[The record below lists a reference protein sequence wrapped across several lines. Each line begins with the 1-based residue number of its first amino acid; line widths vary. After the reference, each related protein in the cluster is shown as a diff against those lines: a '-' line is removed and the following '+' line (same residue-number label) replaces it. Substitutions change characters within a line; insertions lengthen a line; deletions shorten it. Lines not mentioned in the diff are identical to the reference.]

1 MLEVSDQSEIFPVL
15 EKIFKPKIFLLTPLG
30 GVGCLQSQNFQGKD
44 TSGVMQSRTNSWNR
58 ERKPDF
64 TQKNPLMSQLPSP
77 QKAVLMGKW
86 CYDLFI
92 NYLTNLRSSMSAQNI
107 I

>member
-1 MLEVSDQSEIFPVL
+1 MLEVSDQPEIFPVL

-30 GVGCLQSQNFQGKD
+30 GVGCLQSQNFQGRD

-58 ERKPDF
+58 ERKTDF
-64 TQKNPLMSQLPSP
+64 TQKNHFIFQLPSP
-77 QKAVLMGKW
+77 QKVVSMGKW
-86 CYDLFI
+86 CYVLFI
-92 NYLTNLRSSMSAQNI
+92 NYLTNLRSSKSAQNI